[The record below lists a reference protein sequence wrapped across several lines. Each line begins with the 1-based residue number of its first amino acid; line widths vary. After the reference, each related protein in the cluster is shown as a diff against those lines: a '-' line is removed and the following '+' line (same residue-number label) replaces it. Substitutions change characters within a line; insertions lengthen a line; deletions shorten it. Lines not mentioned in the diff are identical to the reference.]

1 MDHQYKLFDDS
12 IVSYYVL
19 RIMATPTT
27 VGPTATTIS
36 KASGSKQMGPTRQ
49 QTRQFTKYL
58 IANQQVP
65 LQRVPRGGFDS
76 LATDYGNTPT
86 QLYPYDESDT
96 EWALK
101 QQILKDG
108 LQSDGTKPT
117 NVQQNYMLTQR
128 DIDYIASKQE
138 AETLAQFEAYAST
151 LFDFKDPAQVK
162 LFAQIYP
169 QYYKRRFAVID
180 NVANAQVRY
189 AKLMLTGPQNAN
201 DIEFMYLA
209 QSGRVPLI
217 SGPLWNPSK
226 WFATDSASPKLAL
239 FNPFKPLTLA
249 DSPYLPIPGG
259 IDGVYTT
266 PGLPG
271 YKYGSTA
278 SSTFTASPK
287 VTEFYKNYP
296 ADVSAK
302 VGATPSG
309 GETFGFQSIMELFKP

>member
-1 MDHQYKLFDDS
+1 MILLFL
-12 IVSYYVL
+12 IMFTA
-19 RIMATPTT
+19 MATSISP
-27 VGPTATTIS
+27 IS

-58 IANQQVP
+58 VANQQVP
-65 LQRVPRGGFDS
+65 LQRVPRGGFDK
-76 LATDYGNTPT
+76 LEDDYGNTPT
-86 QLYPYDESDT
+86 QMYPYDESDT

-101 QQILKDG
+101 QQILETG
-108 LQSDGTKPT
+108 LQADKTTPT
-117 NVQQNYMLTQR
+117 QVQQNYMLTQR

-217 SGPLWNPSK
+217 SGPLWNPSA
-226 WFATDSASPKLAL
+226 WFKSEASDMKLAL
-239 FNPFKPLTLA
+239 FNPFKPLTQK
-249 DSPYLPIPGG
+249 DQLPIPGG
-259 IDGVYTT
+259 INGVYTT

-271 YKYGSTA
+271 VTGKKDPTSGKYTPDPKYTA
-278 SSTFTASPK
+278 FIG
-287 VTEFYKNYP
+287 NYP
-296 ADVSAK
+296 AENTT
-302 VGATPSG
+302 GLTATPSG
-309 GETFGFQSIMELFKP
+309 GGSFGIKDIMKLFA

>member
-1 MDHQYKLFDDS
+1 MILLFH
-12 IVSYYVL
+12 IMFTA
-19 RIMATPTT
+19 MATIVP
-27 VGPTATTIS
+27 IS

-65 LQRVPRGGFDS
+65 LQRVPRGGFDK
-76 LATDYGNTPT
+76 LEDDYGNTPT
-86 QLYPYDESDT
+86 QMYPYDESDT

-101 QQILKDG
+101 QQILQTG
-108 LQSDGTKPT
+108 LGTDKTTPT
-117 NVQQNYMLTQR
+117 QVQQNYMLTQR

-217 SGPLWNPSK
+217 SGPLWNPSQ
-226 WFATDSASPKLAL
+226 WFKSSSSNIKLAL
-239 FNPFKPLTLA
+239 FNPFKPLTQDDA
-249 DSPYLPIPGG
+249 FLPIPGG
-259 IDGVYTT
+259 INGVYTT

-271 YKYGSTA
+271 VPTSKDPTSGKITTDPKYTA
-278 SSTFTASPK
+278 FL
-287 VTEFYKNYP
+287 ENYP
-296 ADVSAK
+296 ATSGTSI
-302 VGATPSG
+302 VGTPSG
-309 GETFGFQSIMELFKP
+309 GGSFGIKDIMALFA